1 MRFLLVSMLVFSVS
15 TFAQEE
21 DSREFADGVIE
32 LTTVKVK
39 TNFLQQ
45 YLDGIEQTWVAASK
59 IQQDMGIIS
68 NYNVYVGNDG
78 STVYLT
84 QTYPSWANK
93 APWTDEQMAEFQ
105 EKFSQ
110 SISQEENIFNKP
122 SVFSENY
129 NKAQNFNIDGKDFGN
144 LVGNWRG
151 AGGCASSTRGL
162 WCGGRDPSGI
172 SNIIQYITIAT
183 TGNTTDFGDLT
194 DQRDFPAAGSNSTRG
209 VITGGRTP
217 AICNIIEYITI
228 ATLGNATDFG
238 DTFQPIDEHAGT
250 ATSIRM
256 FTVGGTDPSVTADVE
271 YVAIATGGTGTDF
284 GDLTAARHHCAA
296 ITNAHGGLG

>member
-1 MRFLLVSMLVFSVS
+1 MRFLLISVLMFSI
-15 TFAQEE
+15 TTYAQEE

-45 YLDGIEQTWVAASK
+45 YLDGIEQTWVAAAK

-110 SISQEENIFNKP
+110 SISQEENIKLSQGYEDIREIV
-122 SVFSENY
+122 SVEL
-129 NKAQNFNIDGKDFGN
+129 I
-144 LVGNWRG
+144 
-151 AGGCASSTRGL
+151 
-162 WCGGRDPSGI
+162 GRLI
-172 SNIIQYITIAT
+172 
-183 TGNTTDFGDLT
+183 FK
-194 DQRDFPAAGSNSTRG
+194 
-209 VITGGRTP
+209 
-217 AICNIIEYITI
+217 
-228 ATLGNATDFG
+228 
-238 DTFQPIDEHAGT
+238 
-250 ATSIRM
+250 
-256 FTVGGTDPSVTADVE
+256 
-271 YVAIATGGTGTDF
+271 
-284 GDLTAARHHCAA
+284 
-296 ITNAHGGLG
+296 

>member
-84 QTYPSWANK
+84 QTYPSWANE

-110 SISQEENIFNKP
+110 SISQEENIKLSQGYEDIREIV
-122 SVFSENY
+122 SVEL
-129 NKAQNFNIDGKDFGN
+129 I
-144 LVGNWRG
+144 
-151 AGGCASSTRGL
+151 
-162 WCGGRDPSGI
+162 GRLI
-172 SNIIQYITIAT
+172 
-183 TGNTTDFGDLT
+183 FK
-194 DQRDFPAAGSNSTRG
+194 
-209 VITGGRTP
+209 
-217 AICNIIEYITI
+217 
-228 ATLGNATDFG
+228 
-238 DTFQPIDEHAGT
+238 
-250 ATSIRM
+250 
-256 FTVGGTDPSVTADVE
+256 
-271 YVAIATGGTGTDF
+271 
-284 GDLTAARHHCAA
+284 
-296 ITNAHGGLG
+296 

>member
-15 TFAQEE
+15 TFTQEE

-93 APWTDEQMAEFQ
+93 APWTDEQIAEFQ

-110 SISQEENIFNKP
+110 SISQEENIKLSQGYEDIREIV
-122 SVFSENY
+122 SVEL
-129 NKAQNFNIDGKDFGN
+129 I
-144 LVGNWRG
+144 
-151 AGGCASSTRGL
+151 
-162 WCGGRDPSGI
+162 GRLI
-172 SNIIQYITIAT
+172 
-183 TGNTTDFGDLT
+183 FK
-194 DQRDFPAAGSNSTRG
+194 
-209 VITGGRTP
+209 
-217 AICNIIEYITI
+217 
-228 ATLGNATDFG
+228 
-238 DTFQPIDEHAGT
+238 
-250 ATSIRM
+250 
-256 FTVGGTDPSVTADVE
+256 
-271 YVAIATGGTGTDF
+271 
-284 GDLTAARHHCAA
+284 
-296 ITNAHGGLG
+296 

>member
-1 MRFLLVSMLVFSVS
+1 MRVLLVSMLVFSVS

-93 APWTDEQMAEFQ
+93 APWTDEQIAEFQ

-110 SISQEENIFNKP
+110 SISQEENIKLSQGYEDIREIV
-122 SVFSENY
+122 SVEL
-129 NKAQNFNIDGKDFGN
+129 I
-144 LVGNWRG
+144 
-151 AGGCASSTRGL
+151 
-162 WCGGRDPSGI
+162 GRLI
-172 SNIIQYITIAT
+172 
-183 TGNTTDFGDLT
+183 FK
-194 DQRDFPAAGSNSTRG
+194 
-209 VITGGRTP
+209 
-217 AICNIIEYITI
+217 
-228 ATLGNATDFG
+228 
-238 DTFQPIDEHAGT
+238 
-250 ATSIRM
+250 
-256 FTVGGTDPSVTADVE
+256 
-271 YVAIATGGTGTDF
+271 
-284 GDLTAARHHCAA
+284 
-296 ITNAHGGLG
+296 

>member
-93 APWTDEQMAEFQ
+93 APWTDEQIAEFQ

-110 SISQEENIFNKP
+110 SISQKENIKLSQGYEDIREIV
-122 SVFSENY
+122 SVEL
-129 NKAQNFNIDGKDFGN
+129 I
-144 LVGNWRG
+144 
-151 AGGCASSTRGL
+151 
-162 WCGGRDPSGI
+162 GRLI
-172 SNIIQYITIAT
+172 
-183 TGNTTDFGDLT
+183 FK
-194 DQRDFPAAGSNSTRG
+194 
-209 VITGGRTP
+209 
-217 AICNIIEYITI
+217 
-228 ATLGNATDFG
+228 
-238 DTFQPIDEHAGT
+238 
-250 ATSIRM
+250 
-256 FTVGGTDPSVTADVE
+256 
-271 YVAIATGGTGTDF
+271 
-284 GDLTAARHHCAA
+284 
-296 ITNAHGGLG
+296 